1 MWESSEGEP
10 VTDLYINL
18 DKQTSSH
25 TDTLIHT
32 LTHTHSNTFIPRPR
46 LELELTRIRL
56 VLSLNRGLS
65 NLVADIYVCL
75 TMATAM
81 ELN

>member
-1 MWESSEGEP
+1 MQPLSEQTLLLRDSLNFLQHTFRGTQGKQRSAQGMWESSEGEP

-32 LTHTHSNTFIPRPR
+32 LTHTRSNTFIPRPR
-46 LELELTRIRL
+46 LEL
-56 VLSLNRGLS
+56 
-65 NLVADIYVCL
+65 
-75 TMATAM
+75 
-81 ELN
+81 